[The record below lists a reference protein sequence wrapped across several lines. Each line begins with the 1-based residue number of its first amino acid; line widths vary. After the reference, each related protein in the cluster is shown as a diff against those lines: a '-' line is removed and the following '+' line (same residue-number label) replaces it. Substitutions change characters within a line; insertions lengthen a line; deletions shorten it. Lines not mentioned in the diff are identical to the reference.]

1 MTKAYVMI
9 HLEVTNREEFISGF
23 AAKNPALV
31 AEYGGKRLTGGPD
44 AEVYFLENQITDRQ
58 ADVHAIFEFPDK
70 ESALAWRNS
79 EGYKAILPNRTNN
92 TTNTYFAIVSGVDD

>member
-1 MTKAYVMI
+1 MPKAYVMI

-23 AAKNPALV
+23 ASKNPALV
-31 AEYGGKRLTGGPD
+31 TQFGGKRLAGGPY
-44 AEVYFLENQITDRQ
+44 AEVHFLENQVTDRQ

-79 EGYKAILPNRTNN
+79 EEYKAILPNRTNN
-92 TTNTYFAIVSGVDD
+92 TTNTYFAIIEE

>member
-1 MTKAYVMI
+1 MPKAYVMI

-23 AAKNPALV
+23 ASKNPALV
-31 AEYGGKRLTGGPD
+31 TQFGGKRLAGGPY
-44 AEVYFLENQITDRQ
+44 AEVHFLEKQVTDRQ

-79 EGYKAILPNRTNN
+79 EEYKTILPNRTNN
-92 TTNTYFAIVSGVDD
+92 TTNTYFAIIGE